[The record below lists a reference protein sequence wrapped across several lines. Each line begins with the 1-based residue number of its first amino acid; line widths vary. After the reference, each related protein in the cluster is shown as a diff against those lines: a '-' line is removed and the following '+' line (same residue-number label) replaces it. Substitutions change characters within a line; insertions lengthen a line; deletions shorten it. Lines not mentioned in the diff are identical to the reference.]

1 MQQIFRYINIDGEEG
16 MRSIRIVTTSLL
28 TLNLLS
34 VPAVGFAAGP
44 VNGATKVQASGQE
57 QAPVG
62 QADSEQLSGG
72 SVSSQQPQRT
82 GQNNVSPQQPQQTE
96 QSNISPPGNA
106 GEQKKARAPVSQQAA
121 QQKTVYIRQAFYT
134 YNGPSLSSGI
144 ADYYG
149 PQTVTVL
156 EEGQDGWIKIS
167 TYKGPQWM
175 NPNGVKRFI
184 NNWFYTY
191 NGPSLSSGIA
201 DYYGP
206 QTVTVL
212 EEGQDGWIKIST
224 YKGPQWMNPN
234 GVKRFINNWFYT
246 YNGPSLSSGIADYYG
261 PQTVTVL
268 EEGKDGWIKIST
280 YKGPQWM
287 NPNGVKRFINNWF
300 NTYNG
305 PSVSSGVADYYGPQ
319 TVTVLEEGQD
329 GWIKISTYKGPQW
342 MNPNGVKLPISSFFF
357 TYESPNIQ
365 AAVSDI
371 YGPQQVIILE
381 QRQDGWARISTYLGD
396 KWVNL
401 NTVTGGFALL
411 NAPIIGQFPELANGC
426 EVVSLQML
434 MEYYGHSFNKVF
446 FAYEMPFDT
455 TPLVKYSW
463 GGYKQWGDPSVGFV
477 GDVTGKTPGFSID
490 PAPLKKLL
498 TKYIKNGADLT
509 GSDFSVIE
517 AYVRNSR
524 PVVAWVTV
532 GLNNPRSP
540 VNWQTPSGKTITAHM
555 NTHAVLVTGVDDN
568 YVYYNDPYTGI
579 KNSKTPKG
587 QFVNVYNLMGRKALS
602 VR

>member
-156 EEGQDGWIKIS
+156 EEG
-167 TYKGPQWM
+167 
-175 NPNGVKRFI
+175 
-184 NNWFYTY
+184 
-191 NGPSLSSGIA
+191 
-201 DYYGP
+201 
-206 QTVTVL
+206 
-212 EEGQDGWIKIST
+212 
-224 YKGPQWMNPN
+224 
-234 GVKRFINNWFYT
+234 
-246 YNGPSLSSGIADYYG
+246 
-261 PQTVTVL
+261 
-268 EEGKDGWIKIST
+268 KDGWIKIST

-357 TYESPNIQ
+357 TYKSPNIQ

-371 YGPQQVIILE
+371 YGPQRVIILE

-509 GSDFSVIE
+509 GSDFSVVE